1 MAIEERFRKFEDFL
15 TEDEISV
22 GDKKNHGRDL
32 KDYLAIL
39 EKQDRK
45 EVANG
50 AKDYLDI

>member
-15 TEDEISV
+15 TEDEISLE
-22 GDKKNHGRDL
+22 DKINHSRDL
-32 KDYLAIL
+32 KDYLALL
-39 EKQDRK
+39 EKQDRE